1 MTNPRPRILKWRTIS
16 MGLGQTADAVNHV
29 IKATEL
35 APTNAVMWYYRGVLE
50 AQRANFPAAIESQTR
65 SLAIRES
72 AVALKAREESERR
85 IGKVQEAD
93 ADLRRLAEP

>member
-1 MTNPRPRILKWRTIS
+1 MAHDLD
-16 MGLGQTADAVNHV
+16 GLGQSAEAINHA

-35 APTNAVMWYYRGVLE
+35 ASDNPVMWYYRGLLE
-50 AQRANFPAAIESQTR
+50 AQRANFSAAIESQTR

-72 AVALKAREESERR
+72 SVAFKAREECERR

-93 ADLRRLAEP
+93 ADLVRYKELEPPRP